1 MVFGELSPP
10 GVVPTPGV
18 LQAAQQP
25 AANPPQ
31 EAAPGA
37 KVEEAE
43 RSEVSTLRGPEG
55 RPLCE
60 GGAGSRVEGCSA
72 FCMAVTDRRQL
83 RCEAAR
89 CPPDPK
95 DCGGPGRPPPLPP
108 GGSSVLVAP

>member
-43 RSEVSTLRGPEG
+43 RSEVSTLRG
-55 RPLCE
+55 
-60 GGAGSRVEGCSA
+60 A
-72 FCMAVTDRRQL
+72 
-83 RCEAAR
+83 
-89 CPPDPK
+89 
-95 DCGGPGRPPPLPP
+95 
-108 GGSSVLVAP
+108 

>member
-43 RSEVSTLRGPEG
+43 RSEVSTLQGLKVVLFAKAERAAEW
-55 RPLCE
+55 R
-60 GGAGSRVEGCSA
+60 AAQRSA
-72 FCMAVTDRRQL
+72 W
-83 RCEAAR
+83 
-89 CPPDPK
+89 P
-95 DCGGPGRPPPLPP
+95 
-108 GGSSVLVAP
+108 